1 MVLFDDVTVACSCS
15 HGTGSTVRI
24 LRITN
29 RGAEVRNEFSVQSSV
44 LCLCVVELAAERSAA
59 AVVALATGCQ
69 DGIVRIWRH
78 MNGSLLMSLNALQ
91 GHPVS
96 LLTVAAANQTRL
108 EPCII
113 AGSSSGAM
121 CSWGLAG
128 TLIVP
133 AMTLPSPIVDMH
145 LLPISDKLIVF
156 GGDRTVRTHR
166 VRDLNLLSTITLSNV
181 GITRALVSEL
191 PAESKSRDIIITG
204 AADGTISVHAQL
216 HLLIT
221 WRAHSGDVACMCAT
235 QWSSDSSAFSRRC
248 FIVSAGGT
256 RQLLAHIFVFV
267 MLQQVTTAF
276 VFGY

>member
-1 MVLFDDVTVACSCS
+1 M
-15 HGTGSTVRI
+15 
-24 LRITN
+24 
-29 RGAEVRNEFSVQSSV
+29 
-44 LCLCVVELAAERSAA
+44 
-59 AVVALATGCQ
+59 
-69 DGIVRIWRH
+69 
-78 MNGSLLMSLNALQ
+78 
-91 GHPVS
+91 
-96 LLTVAAANQTRL
+96 
-108 EPCII
+108 
-113 AGSSSGAM
+113 
-121 CSWGLAG
+121 
-128 TLIVP
+128 P

-221 WRAHSGDVACMCAT
+221 WQAHSGDVACMCAT
-235 QWSSDSSAFSRRC
+235 QWSSDLSAFSRRC
-248 FIVSAGGT
+248 FVVSAGGT